1 MNFLQTAMGFI
12 GRACLS
18 AIFIFA
24 AMQKI
29 WDWNGTEQM
38 LSQALEQSL
47 TLFHDIEWLRPL
59 IEQMAI
65 WSPVFLLIATAF
77 ELLGGILVLLGI
89 KVKVGA
95 TLLLLFLIPA
105 TFFFH
110 HFWVLEGA
118 ERELQSIMFM
128 KNLSIFGGL
137 LLLLT
142 YGKDKKSSKP
152 PAPKTA

>member
-1 MNFLQTAMGFI
+1 MNFMQTVIGFL

-24 AMQKI
+24 AIQKI

-38 LSQALEQSL
+38 LSNTLEQSL
-47 TLFHDIEWLRPL
+47 TVFHDMEWMRPL
-59 IEQMAI
+59 LEQMVM
-65 WSPVFLLIATAF
+65 WSPVLLLISTSF
-77 ELLGGILVLLGI
+77 ELLGGLLIFLGI
-89 KVKVGA
+89 KVRVGA
-95 TLLLLFLIPA
+95 LMLLFFLIPA

-118 ERELQSIMFM
+118 ERELQMIMFM

-137 LLLLT
+137 LLLLA
-142 YGKDKKSSKP
+142 YGKDKKSAKAPSAKP
-152 PAPKTA
+152 A